1 MKRNGL
7 VAIAFS
13 LLMMSCNGQTRS
25 GDSQKIS
32 DANKPKVSIRVNKK
46 YDKNGNVIG
55 YDSTYSSVYSNVK
68 NDTIMRDSLMRIFD
82 KKNLFTSE
90 PFFKHFFADD
100 SAMNDLLSKD
110 FLSKSFGNNIGN
122 IDSMLQGMNMFK
134 DDFFKNHFDM
144 PGVLEAPG
152 QKKNSEAR

>member
-1 MKRNGL
+1 MTRNGL

-13 LLMMSCNGQTRS
+13 LLMMSCNAQTRN
-25 GDSQKIS
+25 GDSQQIS
-32 DANKPKVSIRVNKK
+32 DTNKPKVSIRVNKK
-46 YDKNGNVIG
+46 YDKDGNVIG

-68 NDTIMRDSLMRIFD
+68 NDTIMRDSLMRIF
-82 KKNLFTSE
+82 F
-90 PFFKHFFADD
+90 
-100 SAMNDLLSKD
+100 
-110 FLSKSFGNNIGN
+110 SKSFGNNIGN

-152 QKKNSEAR
+152 QKDKGKAR